1 MMAQAALIAASSAA
15 LFGALVLTSDRKR
28 GALLAQIGLVVAAA
42 LVFVAIV
49 VDDPVAGLDPRDLA
63 AFAVGLISAAV
74 AGMLYHLYLGRFE
87 LVWAA
92 RGVFSALYLALSA
105 LFGLVFLSLI

>member
-1 MMAQAALIAASSAA
+1 MMQAALVAVLSAA
-15 LFGALVLTSDRKR
+15 LFGTLVLMSNRKR

-49 VDDPVAGLDPRDLA
+49 VDGPVAGLDPRGLA

-92 RGVFSALYLALSA
+92 RSAFSALYLALAA
-105 LFGLVFLSLI
+105 LFGFVFLSLI